1 MQTPRLALIASIT
14 LAAGGIFLA
23 TALLESGSGPHL
35 GEVVVVS
42 PPGAAP
48 GPATPG
54 PSASP
59 APSAGPTPSP
69 TSASP
74 SASPSATGAA
84 EVPGCAPLTGSDDD
98 WDDCDDWNDWD
109 DDD

>member
-74 SASPSATGAA
+74 SATGAA

-98 WDDCDDWNDWD
+98 CDDCDDYD
-109 DDD
+109 DD